1 MNYCL
6 FKLHFKT
13 ALHIGSNIGVISLP
27 SSEMQIHSD
36 TLFSVL
42 CAEALQLG
50 GHSKLNRL
58 YEYVR
63 DDKLC
68 FSDALPFSGSELYVP
83 KPIIAPARDICAGA
97 CDNMADGN
105 KNDDRAKKMKKL
117 IYLPVTCVESY
128 MAYLKGEITDTEW
141 EIPEIVQ
148 FGITSAR
155 TMAAIRGR
163 KETTP
168 FEAGIFEFLP
178 GCGLYIIAACESEEQ
193 LEFLKRLLRMLSL
206 SGIGG
211 KRSAGLGKF
220 ELEGEIRLNVSHNDT
235 SDCLSSLLGRDDDA
249 SWFMTLN
256 VSLPAEEEME
266 NVLKDGFYSLVRR
279 GGFVQSQS
287 YSSTPL
293 KKREMYLLSPGSC
306 LKRRFKGFI
315 ADVSAGGTH
324 PVYRMAKPLFMGV
337 GTWS

>member
-13 ALHIGSNIGVISLP
+13 ALHTGSDTGVISLP

-36 TLFSVL
+36 TLFSAL
-42 CAEALQLG
+42 CSEALQSG
-50 GHSKLNRL
+50 GLPELNRL

-68 FSDALPFSGSELYVP
+68 FSDALPFSGSELYVL
-83 KPIIAPARDICAGA
+83 KPIMPPAYDFRADAA
-97 CDNMADGN
+97 DNTADGN
-105 KNDDRAKKMKKL
+105 KNDNKAKKMKKL
-117 IYLPVTCVESY
+117 IYLPVTQVESY
-128 MAYLKGEITDTEW
+128 MAYLKGEITGTEW
-141 EIPEIVQ
+141 EIPEIAQ
-148 FGITSAR
+148 FGITGAR
-155 TMAAIRGR
+155 TMTAIRGME
-163 KETTP
+163 KTTP

-178 GCGLYIIAACESEEQ
+178 GCGLYIIVSYESGEQ
-193 LEFLKRLLRMLSL
+193 LVLFKKLLRMVSL

-220 ELEGEIRLNVSHNDT
+220 ELEDEIHLNVLHND
-235 SDCLSSLLGRDDDA
+235 SAGCLSRLLDREDA
-249 SWFMTLN
+249 PWFMTLN

-266 NVLKDGFYSLVRR
+266 DVIKDGFYNLVRR
-279 GGFVQSQS
+279 GGFIQSQS
-287 YSSTPL
+287 YSTTPL

-324 PVYRMAKPLFMGV
+324 SVYRMAKPLFMGV
-337 GTWS
+337 GT